1 MKERKKLVTPAAQAG
16 EPAAGAAPV
25 GAGTAK
31 TAAGA
36 TEVTRAAEAAGAA
49 PAAGP
54 RPGERRLA
62 MIGVM
67 LCMFLGALDQTIV
80 ATAMPRVVEELHG
93 LDRYAWVAT
102 AYLLATVVALP
113 VFGRLNELLPGK
125 WVFTTAAS
133 LFLAGS
139 ALCGLSPSMDALI
152 AFRAFQGI
160 GGGGLFATSITT
172 IGLLYPPRERGRVQ
186 GVFAAVFGLSSV
198 VGPWVGGLL
207 TDHLN
212 WRWVFYV
219 NMPVGLVALYFLF
232 RHMPLLPPLR
242 RSRFDLPGAVTMALW
257 TVPLILAC
265 SWGGSTYPWDSPQ
278 VLGCFALAAVGL
290 GLFILVERRSAQ
302 PLFDLT
308 LFANPTFRW
317 SVLALLFFG
326 GTFLGS
332 VMFLPLYLVQV
343 KGFSASNSGL
353 ALTPLTF
360 GTMAGSL
367 LAGQLATRFGRYK
380 PMLLVSSVGSV
391 VLFLVFHEVLRVDTP
406 LWQVLVLMVLLGF
419 VFGPSMP
426 LYGMAVQN
434 SVSRERIG
442 TASSATQFFRQVG
455 STVAV
460 ALLGTVLSGA
470 LHDGIVQH
478 LPPAYRTAGT
488 AIQMPAE
495 GAVGGVDLEARVR
508 QGFDEVLAQ
517 VERALKGDEQAYRR
531 LQADPRVPQ
540 ALKDQLPEGG
550 IPATVRAQVDT
561 LEATLAAALE
571 GDERARQA
579 LLANPA
585 LPADLRRLVEA
596 PPANPAARQAALAA
610 ARQALEAQV
619 PAMTARAEEQALAQI
634 RQAMEAQVEQA
645 VTVFRTAFNE
655 AVTEALRRVYLYTAA
670 MAVMGLLCLFFLPD
684 EELKRSYAQAEAVPA
699 VARE

>member
-1 MKERKKLVTPAAQAG
+1 MTKQPVEAQPAAATAG
-16 EPAAGAAPV
+16 GAGAA
-25 GAGTAK
+25 
-31 TAAGA
+31 
-36 TEVTRAAEAAGAA
+36 A
-49 PAAGP
+49 PGL

-113 VFGRLNELLPGK
+113 IFGRLNELLPGK
-125 WVFTTAAS
+125 WVFTAAAGI
-133 LFLAGS
+133 FLAGS

-152 AFRAFQGI
+152 AFRALQGI

-207 TDHLN
+207 TDHLD

-219 NMPVGLVALYFLF
+219 NMPVGIVALYFLL

-242 RSRFDLPGAVTMALW
+242 RSAFDLPGAVAMALW

-265 SWGGSTYPWDSPQ
+265 SWGGSTYPWGSPQ
-278 VLGCFALAAVGL
+278 VLGLFALAAVGL
-290 GLFILVERRSAQ
+290 VLFVVVERRSAQ
-302 PLFDLT
+302 PLFDLS

-317 SVLALLFFG
+317 AVLALLFFG

-391 VLFLVFHEVLRVDTP
+391 ALFLVFHEVLRVDTP

-419 VFGPSMP
+419 FFGPSMP

-470 LHDGIVQH
+470 LHQGMIQH
-478 LPPAYRTAGT
+478 LPPAYRAATQSIA
-488 AIQMPAE
+488 MPAE
-495 GAVGGVDLEARVR
+495 GMAGGVDLEVRVR
-508 QGFDEVLAQ
+508 QGFEAVLAD
-517 VERALKGDEQAYRR
+517 VERALRGDEQAYAR
-531 LQADPRVPQ
+531 LQADPRVP
-540 ALKDQLPEGG
+540 ADLKEQLPKGG
-550 IPATVRAQVDT
+550 IRARVRERVGSLKTA
-561 LEATLAAALE
+561 LAAALE

-579 LLANPA
+579 LLADPA
-585 LPADLRRLVEA
+585 LPASLRRLVEH
-596 PPANPAARQAALAA
+596 PPADPGARRAALAA
-610 ARQALEAQV
+610 AQQALDAQV
-619 PAMTARAEEQALAQI
+619 DAMAAQAEEQAIAQI
-634 RQAMEAQVEQA
+634 RRAMEQQVDQA
-645 VTVFRTAFNE
+645 VAAFRAAFNE
-655 AVTEALRRVYLYTAA
+655 AVTEALRQVYLYTAA
-670 MAVMGLLCLFFLPD
+670 MAVMGLCCLFFLPD
-684 EELKRSYAQAEAVPA
+684 EELKRGYAQAEPMPA
-699 VARE
+699 PARQ

>member
-1 MKERKKLVTPAAQAG
+1 MTKQPVEAQPAAATAG
-16 EPAAGAAPV
+16 GAGAA
-25 GAGTAK
+25 
-31 TAAGA
+31 
-36 TEVTRAAEAAGAA
+36 A
-49 PAAGP
+49 PGL

-113 VFGRLNELLPGK
+113 IFGRLNELLPGK
-125 WVFTTAAS
+125 WVFTAAAGI
-133 LFLAGS
+133 FLAGS

-152 AFRAFQGI
+152 AFRALQGI

-207 TDHLN
+207 TDHLD

-219 NMPVGLVALYFLF
+219 NMPVGIVALYFLL

-242 RSRFDLPGAVTMALW
+242 RSAFDLPGAVAMALW

-265 SWGGSTYPWDSPQ
+265 SWGGSTYPWGSPQ
-278 VLGCFALAAVGL
+278 VLGLFALAAVGL
-290 GLFILVERRSAQ
+290 VLFVVVERRSAQ
-302 PLFDLT
+302 PLFDLS

-317 SVLALLFFG
+317 AVLALLFFG

-391 VLFLVFHEVLRVDTP
+391 ALFLVFHEVLRVDTP

-419 VFGPSMP
+419 FFGPSMP

-470 LHDGIVQH
+470 LHQGMIQH
-478 LPPAYRTAGT
+478 LPPAYRAATQSIA
-488 AIQMPAE
+488 MPAE
-495 GAVGGVDLEARVR
+495 GMAGGVDLEVRVR
-508 QGFDEVLAQ
+508 QGFEAVLAD
-517 VERALKGDEQAYRR
+517 VERALRGDEQAYAR
-531 LQADPRVPQ
+531 LQADPRVP
-540 ALKDQLPEGG
+540 ADLKEQLPKGG
-550 IPATVRAQVDT
+550 IRARVRERVGSLKTALAT
-561 LEATLAAALE
+561 ALE

-579 LLANPA
+579 LLADPA
-585 LPADLRRLVEA
+585 LPASLRRLVEH
-596 PPANPAARQAALAA
+596 PPADPGARRAALAA
-610 ARQALEAQV
+610 AQQALDAQV
-619 PAMTARAEEQALAQI
+619 DAMAAQAEEQAIAQI
-634 RQAMEAQVEQA
+634 RRAMEQQVDQA
-645 VTVFRTAFNE
+645 VAAFRAAFNE
-655 AVTEALRRVYLYTAA
+655 AVTEALRQVYLYTAA
-670 MAVMGLLCLFFLPD
+670 MAVMGLCCLFFLPD
-684 EELKRSYAQAEAVPA
+684 EELKRGYAQAEPMPA
-699 VARE
+699 PARQ

>member
-1 MKERKKLVTPAAQAG
+1 MTKQPVEAQPAAATAG
-16 EPAAGAAPV
+16 GAGAA
-25 GAGTAK
+25 
-31 TAAGA
+31 
-36 TEVTRAAEAAGAA
+36 A
-49 PAAGP
+49 PGL

-113 VFGRLNELLPGK
+113 IFGRLNELLPGK
-125 WVFTTAAS
+125 WVFTAAAGI
-133 LFLAGS
+133 FLAGS

-152 AFRAFQGI
+152 AFRALQGI

-207 TDHLN
+207 TDHLD

-219 NMPVGLVALYFLF
+219 NMPVGIVALYFLL

-242 RSRFDLPGAVTMALW
+242 RSAFDLPGAVAMALW

-265 SWGGSTYPWDSPQ
+265 SWGGSTYPWGSPQ
-278 VLGCFALAAVGL
+278 VLGLFALAAVGL
-290 GLFILVERRSAQ
+290 VLFVVVERRSAQ
-302 PLFDLT
+302 PLFDLS

-317 SVLALLFFG
+317 AVLALLFFG

-391 VLFLVFHEVLRVDTP
+391 ALFLVFHEVLRVDTP

-419 VFGPSMP
+419 FFGPSMP

-470 LHDGIVQH
+470 LHQGMIQH
-478 LPPAYRTAGT
+478 LPPAYRAATQSIA
-488 AIQMPAE
+488 MPAE
-495 GAVGGVDLEARVR
+495 GMAGGVDLEVRVR
-508 QGFDEVLAQ
+508 QGFEAVLAD
-517 VERALKGDEQAYRR
+517 VERALRGDEQAYAR
-531 LQADPRVPQ
+531 LQADPRVP
-540 ALKDQLPEGG
+540 ADLKEQLPKGG
-550 IPATVRAQVDT
+550 IRARVRERVGSLKTALAT
-561 LEATLAAALE
+561 ALE

-579 LLANPA
+579 LLADPA
-585 LPADLRRLVEA
+585 LPASLRRLVEH
-596 PPANPAARQAALAA
+596 PPADPGARRAALAA
-610 ARQALEAQV
+610 AQQALDAQV
-619 PAMTARAEEQALAQI
+619 DAMAAQAEEQAIAQI
-634 RQAMEAQVEQA
+634 RRAMEQQVDQA
-645 VTVFRTAFNE
+645 AVAFRHAFNE
-655 AVTEALRRVYLYTAA
+655 AVTEALRQVYLYTAA
-670 MAVMGLLCLFFLPD
+670 MAVMGLCCLFFLPD
-684 EELKRSYAQAEAVPA
+684 EELKRGYAQAEPMPA
-699 VARE
+699 PARQ